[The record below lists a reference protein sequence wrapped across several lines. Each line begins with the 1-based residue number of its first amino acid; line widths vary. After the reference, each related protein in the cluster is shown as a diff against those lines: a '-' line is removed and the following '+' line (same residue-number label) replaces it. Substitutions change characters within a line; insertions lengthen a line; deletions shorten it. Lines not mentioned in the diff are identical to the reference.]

1 MKRHSN
7 PSLPVQDKTGLGF
20 FFSDAKHVYA
30 KSLSLVLALS
40 GFKGML
46 FAAEHL
52 IFWINFPHSVA
63 RLQQSQLPLQNVAQV
78 SFITIL
84 HKCNLLFTLP

>member
-7 PSLPVQDKTGLGF
+7 PSLPVQDKTGLG